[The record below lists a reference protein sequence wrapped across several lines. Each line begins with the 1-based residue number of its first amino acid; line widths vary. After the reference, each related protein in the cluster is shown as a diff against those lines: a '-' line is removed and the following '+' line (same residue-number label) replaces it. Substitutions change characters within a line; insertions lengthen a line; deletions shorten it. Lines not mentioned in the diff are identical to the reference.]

1 MLKMKPLSDFRK
13 EYTAGRL
20 TQDVLTEHPIDL
32 FETWLNDAINAE
44 LPDPNA
50 MTVATVDASG
60 QPSQRIVLLK
70 DLSKDGFV
78 FYTNL
83 GSRKAK
89 DLANNSKISLHFPWH
104 FMERQVRVMG
114 VAKALSRTEVA
125 KYFISRPKDS
135 QLGAWASQQSQP
147 ISTRELLITQFA
159 QMKEKF
165 AKGQVPLPDFWG
177 GFRVEP
183 QQIEFWQGGENRLH
197 DRFEY
202 NKQENGTWTTQRLMP

>member
-1 MLKMKPLSDFRK
+1 MKSLSDFRK

-20 TQDVLTEHPIDL
+20 TSDALTKHPVDL
-32 FETWLNDAINAE
+32 FESWLNDAIAAG

-50 MTVATVDASG
+50 MTVATVDLSG

-89 DLANNSKISLHFPWH
+89 DLAHNAKISLHFPWY
-104 FMERQVRVMG
+104 FLERQVRVSG

-125 KYFISRPKDS
+125 KYFVSRPKES
-135 QLGAWASQQSQP
+135 QLGAWASKQSQV

-159 QMKEKF
+159 QIKEKF
-165 AKGQVPLPDFWG
+165 AKGEIPLPDFWG
-177 GFRVEP
+177 GYRVEP
-183 QQIEFWQGGENRLH
+183 HQIEFWQGGEHRLH

-202 NKQENGTWTTQRLMP
+202 NKQDDGSWSTQRLMP

>member
-1 MLKMKPLSDFRK
+1 MKPLQDFRK
-13 EYTAGRL
+13 EYKRGTLDVDSLTAN
-20 TQDVLTEHPIDL
+20 PMDL
-32 FETWLNDAINAE
+32 FNTWLQDAINAE

-70 DLSKDGFV
+70 DVSDDGFV

-89 DLANNSKISLHFPWH
+89 DLAQNNKVSLHFPWY
-104 FMERQVRVMG
+104 FLERQVRICG
-114 VAKALSRTEVA
+114 VAEPLSRTTVA
-125 KYFISRPKDS
+125 KYFFSRPKDS
-135 QLGAWASQQSQP
+135 QLGAWASKQSTP
-147 ISTRELLITQFA
+147 ISTRQLLVTQFT

-165 AKGQVPLPDFWG
+165 AQGDIPVPDFWG
-177 GFRVEP
+177 GYLVRP
-183 QQIEFWQGGENRLH
+183 QQIEFWQGGEHRLH

-202 NKQENGTWTTQRLMP
+202 NRDANWQWDTARLMP

>member
-1 MLKMKPLSDFRK
+1 MKALSDFRK

-20 TQDVLTEHPIDL
+20 SSQSLTEHPIDL
-32 FETWLNDAINAE
+32 FDVWLNDAIKAE

-70 DLSKDGFV
+70 DVSKEGFV

-89 DLANNSKISLHFPWH
+89 DIAQNAKISLHFPWY
-104 FMERQVRVMG
+104 FLERQVRVNG
-114 VAKALSRTEVA
+114 VAKALTRTEVA
-125 KYFISRPKDS
+125 KYFLSRPKDS
-135 QLGAWASQQSQP
+135 QLGAWASQQSRP
-147 ISTRELLITQFA
+147 ISTREMLVTQFA

-165 AKGQVPLPDFWG
+165 ANGQVTLPDFWG
-177 GFRVEP
+177 GFRVEAH
-183 QQIEFWQGGENRLH
+183 QIEFWQGGEYRLH

-202 NKQENGTWTTQRLMP
+202 NKQSDGTWTTQRLMP

>member
-1 MLKMKPLSDFRK
+1 MQALSDFRK

-20 TQDVLTEHPIDL
+20 TSDVLTEHPIDL
-32 FETWLNDAINAE
+32 FKIWLDDAINAK

-70 DLSKDGFV
+70 DLSNEGFV

-89 DLANNSKISLHFPWH
+89 DLANNAKISLHFPWY
-104 FMERQVRVMG
+104 FLERQVRVNG
-114 VAKALSRTEVA
+114 VAKALSRAEVA
-125 KYFISRPKDS
+125 KYFLSRPKDS

-147 ISTRELLITQFA
+147 ISTRELLVTQFA

-165 AKGQVPLPDFWG
+165 ANGPVPLPDFWG
-177 GFRVEP
+177 GFRIEP
-183 QQIEFWQGGENRLH
+183 HQIEFWQGGEHRLH

-202 NKQENGTWTTQRLMP
+202 NIQNNGSWKTQRLMP

>member
-1 MLKMKPLSDFRK
+1 MKPLSDFRK

-50 MTVATVDASG
+50 MTIATVDSTG

-89 DLANNSKISLHFPWH
+89 DLDNNAKISLHFPWH

-125 KYFISRPKDS
+125 KYFLSRPKDS
-135 QLGAWASQQSQP
+135 QLGAWASKQSQV

-165 AKGQVPLPDFWG
+165 SNGQVPLPDFWG
-177 GFRVEP
+177 GYRVEP

-202 NKQENGTWTTQRLMP
+202 NKQDNGTWTTQRLMP

>member
-1 MLKMKPLSDFRK
+1 MKPLSDFRK

-50 MTVATVDASG
+50 MTIATVDSTG

-89 DLANNSKISLHFPWH
+89 DLDNNAKISLHFPWH

-125 KYFISRPKDS
+125 KYFLSRPKDS
-135 QLGAWASQQSQP
+135 QLGAWASKQSQV
-147 ISTRELLITQFA
+147 ISTREMLITQFA

-165 AKGQVPLPDFWG
+165 SNGQVPLPDFWG
-177 GFRVEP
+177 GYRVEP

-202 NKQENGTWTTQRLMP
+202 NKQDNGTWTTQRLMP

>member
-1 MLKMKPLSDFRK
+1 MKPLSDFRK

-20 TQDVLTEHPIDL
+20 TQEVLTEHPIDL

-89 DLANNSKISLHFPWH
+89 DIANNAKISLHFPWH

-183 QQIEFWQGGENRLH
+183 KQIEFWQGGENRLH

-202 NKQENGTWTTQRLMP
+202 TKQENGTWTTQRLMP

>member
-1 MLKMKPLSDFRK
+1 MKPLSDFRK